1 MYQITMPKNHNQSFT
16 AGVGGRNLE
25 FDMATFKD
33 MCYLTVVVDGE
44 TIVTSAKCTPNSF
57 LFDNK
62 VGAEIGNIAFMCYNG
77 EYPHPDNFND
87 NSKLVYVTADEFT
100 EALKEYGELN
110 ISGYL
115 GNFTKYF
122 G

>member
-1 MYQITMPKNHNQSFT
+1 MYQITMPTNYNQSFT
-16 AGVGGRNLE
+16 ADVGGKNLE

-33 MCYLTVVVDGE
+33 LCYLTVVVDGE

-57 LFDNK
+57 LFDK
-62 VGAEIGNIAFMCYNG
+62 KTGSEIGNIAFICYDG

-87 NSKLVYVTADEFT
+87 NCKLVYVTSDEFT

-115 GNFTKYF
+115 GNFTKFF